1 MLDLVNFLYQ
11 FFIPYEN
18 FLGHTLTYAEGK
30 YYLFGGLAN
39 DSKDPKQ
46 NIPR

>member
-1 MLDLVNFLYQ
+1 MSILFLTS
-11 FFIPYEN
+11 FDFL
-18 FLGHTLTYAEGK
+18 FLGHTFTYAEGK

-46 NIPR
+46 NVPR

>member
-1 MLDLVNFLYQ
+1 MHCPMFLHS
-11 FFIPYEN
+11 EHL
-18 FLGHTLTYAEGK
+18 LGHTLTFAEGK

-46 NIPR
+46 NVPR